1 MKIDGGTPKKSAL
14 KKSAGILVLFNFTVY
29 VAVVFF
35 LIGGISREHA
45 DGQLASALKGTGVDL
60 LAVEEIEHLLSEEA
74 RRAFL
79 KVFSTLTCLL
89 IAITLFSLFI
99 LRGIFRRLERLA
111 KSAENAAKGRLNETV
126 YAEPRD
132 EIGAI
137 AESISDCSANLQ
149 EILLL
154 LWNHAQ
160 TCLSKLNSRYE
171 KQDKDPIPSDLNA
184 KIQGVRRELQAMQTL
199 IESFDFY
206 SVQFERGKMEISC
219 DKAE

>member
-14 KKSAGILVLFNFTVY
+14 KESAGILVLFNFTVY
-29 VAVVFF
+29 LALVFF
-35 LIGGISREHA
+35 LIDGFSPEHV

-60 LAVEEIEHLLSEEA
+60 LAVVEIEHLLSEEA
-74 RRAFL
+74 RRAFA

-99 LRGIFRRLERLA
+99 FLGIFRRLERVA
-111 KSAENAAKGRLNETV
+111 ESAEKAAEGRLNETV

-137 AESISDCSANLQ
+137 AESINDCSANLQ

-154 LWNHAQ
+154 LWNHTQ
-160 TCLSKLNSRYE
+160 TCLSKLNSRCE
-171 KQDKDPIPSDLNA
+171 KPDHDPIPSDLNA
-184 KIQGVRRELQAMQTL
+184 KIQGVRRELQDMQTI

-206 SVQFERGKMEISC
+206 SVRFERGKMEIFC
-219 DKAE
+219 DKPE